1 MEYEYSN
8 LKKCPVEFDESAHTY
23 TLDGQRLSGITTML
37 KKMVFPDMYRGV
49 HKRTLDAAASS
60 GSAIHK
66 QVEMRVNGF
75 GFTGELES
83 AAVKD
88 LFKWAAEQNIEFIAS
103 EYLLDLQP
111 KQFAWDDVNEYTGE
125 VVRYNGY
132 ASAIDII
139 DSNLNLYDVK
149 TTYKFEREYVRW
161 QLSIYAYMFER
172 QNPTLK
178 VNELRCAYLKNQEAR
193 IYCVDRI
200 ADEIIEDLL
209 NAYADGLPWTN
220 PFVPTI
226 DVTEE
231 IKRAHKADLAKLA
244 EVETAIAEIERGK
257 AEYEAKA
264 KELRAGLMAIMEQ
277 AGLPKLE
284 TERLKLTIVAGSDS
298 RIIDSARLKAERPE
312 MWNAYSKIS
321 RKSASLRITLKDSL

>member
-1 MEYEYSN
+1 MTTKADLVKS
-8 LKKCPVEFDESAHTY
+8 KVDFDESAHTY

-49 HKRTLDAAASS
+49 HQRTLDAAASS

-88 LFKWAAEQNIEFIAS
+88 LFKWAAEKNVEFIAS

-111 KQFAWDDVNEYTGE
+111 KQFAWDDVNEDTGE

-231 IKRAHKADLAKLA
+231 IKRAHKSDLAKLA

-321 RKSASLRITLKDSL
+321 RKSASLRITLKQ